1 MQTPPDL
8 VNRAALDRHRSRAA
22 ADPALFLH
30 EAVADEAQERLAEVN
45 RSFTDVAVVT
55 PWPALWSARF
65 PHATVVPD
73 AETLALRPGEHDLVI
88 HALALHWAND
98 PVGQLVQ
105 ARRALRPDG
114 LLLAACFGG
123 RTLTELRAALGEAEV
138 RLTGGLSPRVAP
150 MGEVRD
156 LGALLPRAG
165 FALPVA
171 DVTPHRVTYATAL
184 DLMRDMRAMGEQNAL
199 SARRKTTPPRALFT
213 EAARIYAE
221 AFPAERGRITATF
234 EVVWLTGWAPA
245 ESQPR
250 PLRPGSASARMAD
263 ALGTSERPAGDPAAP
278 GRD

>member
-8 VNRAALDRHRSRAA
+8 VDRAALGRQRRRAA

-30 EAVADEAQERLAEVN
+30 EAVADEAQERLTEVN

-55 PWPALWSARF
+55 PWPAVWGPRL
-65 PHATVVPD
+65 PDATVVED
-73 AETLALRPGEHDLVI
+73 AETLALRPGAHDLVI

-123 RTLTELRAALGEAEV
+123 RTLTELRAALAEAEI
-138 RLTGGLSPRVAP
+138 RLTGGLSPRIAP

-156 LGALLPRAG
+156 LGALLHRAG

-184 DLMRDMRAMGEQNAL
+184 HLMRDLRSMGEQNAL
-199 SARRKTTPPRALFT
+199 ATRRKATPPRPLFT

-221 AFPAERGRITATF
+221 AFPAEHGRVAATF
-234 EVVWLTGWAPA
+234 ELVWLTGWAPA
-245 ESQPR
+245 ESQPT
-250 PLRPGSASARMAD
+250 PLRPGSASARLAD
-263 ALGTSERPAGDPAAP
+263 ALDTSERPAGDPAAP
-278 GRD
+278 RRD